1 LQQIYRKTYMDIF
14 SIGSGSSG
22 NSICVGGDNSHILID
37 AGLSGKRIREG
48 LNGKDLK
55 PEELSGIL
63 ITHEHA
69 DHVSGLGVMARR
81 YGLPIYGTAGTIRA
95 IRRNSS
101 LGEIDDS
108 LFHVVERDVDFAV
121 GDLTV
126 HPIHVSHDAADPVA
140 YICTDGRKKIGV
152 ITDLGK
158 YDDYTIGNLQDLSV
172 IFLEANHDVNMLQV
186 GPYPYPLKQRI
197 LSDSGHLSNETS
209 GDLLGCILNDYVEHI
224 FLGHL
229 SAQNNYPELAYET
242 VRQEVTL
249 GENPYKASDFNITVA
264 RRNEPSERVEI

>member
-1 LQQIYRKTYMDIF
+1 MNIF

-37 AGLSGKRIREG
+37 AGLSGKRIKEG

-63 ITHEHA
+63 VTHEHA

-95 IRRNSS
+95 VRKNRT
-101 LGEIDDS
+101 LGEIDDG
-108 LFHVVERDVDFAV
+108 LFHVIERDRDFQV

-126 HPIHVSHDAADPVA
+126 HPMHVSHDAADPVA
-140 YICTDGRKKIGV
+140 YICSDGKKKIGV
-152 ITDLGK
+152 VTDLGM
-158 YDDYTIGNLQDLSV
+158 YDDYTVTNLQGLDV
-172 IFLEANHDVNMLQV
+172 IFIEANHDVKMLEV

-197 LSDSGHLSNETS
+197 LSDAGHLSNERS
-209 GDLLGCILNDYVEHI
+209 GDLLGRILNDYVAHV

-229 SAQNNYPELAYET
+229 SAQNNYPELAFET

-249 GENPYKASDFNITVA
+249 GDNPYKASDFNITVA
-264 RRNEPSERVEI
+264 RRDEPSERVEI